1 MTTEMQFIAN
11 CRSLLMQ
18 IEIALSY
25 SGPKC
30 STEYPEHGM
39 FEGKT
44 WHLALHLLRVGVF
57 TKARSL
63 TEANL
68 LNREGGCSHRKCNKS

>member
-18 IEIALSY
+18 IGIALGY

-30 STEYPEHGM
+30 STEYPEHEM

-44 WHLALHLLRVGVF
+44 WHLALHLLRVEAGF
-57 TKARSL
+57 PKASSL
-63 TEANL
+63 TEAKL
-68 LNREGGCSHRKCNKS
+68 LNRG